1 MSSERPEHDAEN
13 GGVNH
18 GNKAIYCDSEESYI
32 LGRTD
37 DGRCPYCGEDLTG
50 ARYDA
55 LKTRVEENG
64 GRIND

>member
-1 MSSERPEHDAEN
+1 MNDSATDSGEIK
-13 GGVNH
+13 H
-18 GNKAIYCDSEESYI
+18 GNKAIYCESENAYV

-64 GRIND
+64 GRMYD